1 MTSFFGK
8 SPNSGKILLLILIP
22 FTSSF
27 FTNNVRADTELVYSL
42 EDLTVTTRTNIYQSD
57 PMTKIYSL
65 SEESNGAISDVGDV
79 VRNISGVSIPYDIS
93 ASDSLVP
100 YTNRGFTSYKIRGLG
115 GNRISILVDGIRQPP
130 EYKLSGGMGRTFFDP
145 SVYESVSIKKGTA
158 ASSSQSDSLAG
169 SVNFT
174 SGSIELSTFDQ
185 SDYFNF
191 LSRLKYMS
199 VSDSLNLLQKSQYRS
214 PNLEMNANTSFTR
227 GNERKNDNGAIPADP
242 MDYDQRHL
250 FLNIKGKRGNF
261 NYKIDAEKY
270 RYTSDVELN
279 HTEDFAYTTPSPF
292 SSSDVLA
299 KGTDINQSN
308 NANYRERISFDFLLD
323 KLGPIDDFG
332 CKLYLQNSN
341 SRNFNKKRD
350 TLIYDPASSQWQAF
364 NLDEDQ
370 LTQRSTIFN
379 DIGFDNDL
387 YGINLSAV
395 KNTHLI
401 IPYSSSYKKLPVVF
415 SSGWFYDI
423 ENGNN
428 VFNRSKYVE
437 LNEYVKER
445 DGTDDYWEDVASPNY
460 FDPSKLYRSETFID
474 AHTISGNL
482 SCTLGLRYNAY
493 RIDPDNNP
501 EVLSNSFSS
510 ARSDYKNNSLT
521 KSILVKYAAEKV
533 GSWVSYSEGV
543 KNPSLENY
551 VGFFNHN
558 TFYYIPNPNLEEEK
572 ARSFEL
578 GWYYNSRL
586 FGLDY
591 NLYFTNYDGFYE
603 IVDVGEINGTPAR
616 QVQNIDDSSIEGY
629 EAEIN
634 IYLGEIFRSL
644 DGLTLNV
651 IASGVESL
659 NKETGE
665 GLDTVDPTQII
676 YKLQYE
682 DIMGDFGANFIL
694 RRNLEKK
701 NISSNWA
708 YFIPPSSSILDFSSF
723 FHINDRSIITFSIR
737 NILNEKYWLW
747 PNAGRVVH
755 AFSENEE
762 LSVMPGRNFLLS
774 YSYKF

>member
-1 MTSFFGK
+1 MMFFFGPLLK
-8 SPNSGKILLLILIP
+8 LSKLNYFSIYIIFTLALNSKAQV
-22 FTSSF
+22 SVSYY
-27 FTNNVRADTELVYSL
+27 AL
-42 EDLTVTTRTNIYQSD
+42 EDVTVTTKTNIYQSD
-57 PMTKIYSL
+57 PMTKVYSL
-65 SEESNGAISDVGDV
+65 SEESEGSISDVGDV

-100 YTNRGFTSYKIRGLG
+100 YSNRGFTSYKIRGLG
-115 GNRISILVDGIRQPP
+115 GNRISLLVDGIRQPP
-130 EYKLSGGMGRTFFDP
+130 EYNQSGGMGRTFFDP

-174 SGSIELSTFDQ
+174 SGSIELSPLDKT
-185 SDYFNF
+185 DYFNF

-199 VSDSLNLLQKSQYRS
+199 VSDSLNLLQKNQYRYS
-214 PNLEMNANTSFTR
+214 NIELNANASYTSGHER
-227 GNERKNDNGAIPADP
+227 ENKKGNIPADP
-242 MDYDQRHL
+242 MDYDQTHYL
-250 FLNIKGKRGNF
+250 LNLKGKNGKI
-261 NYKIDAEKY
+261 NYKLDAEKY
-270 RYTSDVELN
+270 RYTSNVDLD
-279 HTEDFAYTTPSPF
+279 HTEDFAYITPSPF
-292 SSSDVLA
+292 NSGDILA
-299 KGTDINQSN
+299 SGTDLNESN
-308 NANYRERISFDFLLD
+308 NLNERERVSANILFD
-323 KLGPIDDFG
+323 KLGPLDELDLKF
-332 CKLYLQNSN
+332 YLQNSHSKN
-341 SRNFNKKRD
+341 QNNKRD
-350 TLIYDPASSQWQAF
+350 TIIYDPEFSVWESL
-364 NLDEDQ
+364 NLDENQ
-370 LTQRSTIFN
+370 LTQRSTIYN
-379 DIGFDNDL
+379 DIGFENDL
-387 YGINLSAV
+387 YGISISGF
-395 KNTHLI
+395 KNTDFG
-401 IPYSSSYKKLPVVF
+401 IPYSDSDQRYPVVL

-428 VFNRSKYVE
+428 IFNRSKYIE
-437 LNEYVKER
+437 LTEYVKNR
-445 DGTDDYWEDVASPNY
+445 DGSEDYFETIASPNY
-460 FDPSKLYRSETFID
+460 FDPSKLYRSEAFID
-474 AHTISGNL
+474 AHTELGNL

-501 EVLSNSFSS
+501 EVLSNSFST

-521 KSILVKYAAEKV
+521 KSLLVKYSAEKV

-558 TFYYIPNPNLEEEK
+558 TFYYIPNPDLEEEK
-572 ARSFEL
+572 ASSFEL

-591 NLYFTNYDGFYE
+591 NIYFTNYDGFYE
-603 IVDVGEINGTPAR
+603 IVDIGEINGTPAR

-634 IYLGEIFRSL
+634 LYLGEFIRSL

-651 IASGVESL
+651 IASGLESL
-659 NKETGE
+659 NKDTGE

-682 DIMGDFGANFIL
+682 DMMGNFGANFIL
-694 RRNLEKK
+694 RRNLKKK
-701 NISSNWA
+701 NVSSNWA
-708 YFIPPSSSILDFSSF
+708 YFIPPASSVLDFSSF

-737 NILNEKYWLW
+737 NLLNDKYWLW